1 MERRDTSRSNID
13 MISEVA
19 AGHSVDS
26 LDRLSN
32 STTTTILLNS
42 QENIP
47 VGEKARHELPQ
58 DRNINPSAFTPPIG
72 QSAQNPSG
80 GNPSETMARSLISKA
95 NGIKKNSK
103 QFSSSGFN
111 MILFVDNATLL
122 GDYDRE

>member
-58 DRNINPSAFTPPIG
+58 DRNVNPPMDK
-72 QSAQNPSG
+72 SAQNPSG
-80 GNPSETMARSLISKA
+80 GNPSNTMARSLISKA